1 MRQASLRGKILHLL
15 RKTIN
20 GLDKDGI
27 VHVFYQ
33 YYKLSEIEEAL
44 RYLEDK
50 GYIQA
55 EDVKISPRLSYKF
68 YRITA
73 RGIDLLDGIV
83 EEKGI
88 AVPEE
93 DF

>member
-1 MRQASLRGKILHLL
+1 MRQKALRGKILHLL
-15 RKTIN
+15 RKTIE
-20 GLDKDGI
+20 GLDRDGI

-44 RYLEDK
+44 HYLESK
-50 GYIQA
+50 GYIQS
-55 EDVKISPRLSYKF
+55 EEIKLRPRLSYKL

-73 RGIDLLDGIV
+73 KGIDVLDGSE

-93 DF
+93 DL

>member
-15 RKTIN
+15 RRAIN

-50 GYIQA
+50 GYIQS
-55 EDVKISPRLSYKF
+55 EDIKISPRLSYKF

-88 AVPEE
+88 AIPEE

>member
-15 RKTIN
+15 RRAIN

-50 GYIQA
+50 GYIQS
-55 EDVKISPRLSYKF
+55 EDIKISPRLSYKF
-68 YRITA
+68 YRISA
-73 RGIDLLDGIV
+73 KGIDVLDGIV

-88 AVPEE
+88 VIPEE

>member
-15 RKTIN
+15 RRAIN

-50 GYIQA
+50 GYIQS
-55 EDVKISPRLSYKF
+55 EDIKISPRLSYKF
-68 YRITA
+68 YRISA
-73 RGIDLLDGIV
+73 KGIDVLDGIV

-88 AVPEE
+88 AIPEE